1 VPSRVPSRAPVIPSV
16 RPSDISSVRASVLF
30 RGVARFARRCSLSE
44 PRFKLFWQTVAVA
57 ASMLLF
63 SLVRPSA
70 NQLAPVDAMQSAGL
84 SSGTI
89 PLHRP
94 VSPGTRSQPT
104 GLSKPSRAELD
115 RSDYPIAKDFT
126 NHLAVHGRD
135 IATVQKSDL
144 TRNQR
149 EGLTRR
155 VIID

>member
-1 VPSRVPSRAPVIPSV
+1 MPSRVPSRAPIIASV
-16 RPSDISSVRASVLF
+16 KPSDTSSVKASVLF
-30 RGVARFARRCSLSE
+30 RGVARFARRCRLSE

-63 SLVRPSA
+63 SLVRPSP
-70 NQLAPVDAMQSAGL
+70 NQLAPTDAMQSTSL
-84 SSGTI
+84 SSGAI
-89 PLHRP
+89 ALHGP
-94 VSPGTRSQPT
+94 VAPGTPSQQT

-115 RSDYPIAKDFT
+115 PSDYPIAKDFT

-135 IATVQKSDL
+135 VATVQKSDL

>member
-1 VPSRVPSRAPVIPSV
+1 MPSRVPSRAPTIASV
-16 RPSDISSVRASVLF
+16 KASDIGPVQASVPL
-30 RGVARFARRCSLSE
+30 RIVARFGRRWRLSE
-44 PRFKLFWQTVAVA
+44 PPFRLFWQTVAVA

-63 SLVRPSA
+63 SLVRPSP
-70 NQLAPVDAMQSAGL
+70 NQQASADAVQLTGL

-94 VSPGTRSQPT
+94 VAAGTRSQPT
-104 GLSKPSRAELD
+104 GPSKPLRAALD

-144 TRNQR
+144 TRNER
-149 EGLTRR
+149 EGPVRR